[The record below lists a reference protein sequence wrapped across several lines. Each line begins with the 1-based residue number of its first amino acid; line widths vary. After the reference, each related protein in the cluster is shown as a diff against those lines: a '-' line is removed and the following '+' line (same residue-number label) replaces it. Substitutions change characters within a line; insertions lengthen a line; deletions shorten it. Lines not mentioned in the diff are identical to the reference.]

1 MTLEEA
7 EVRIAALEDEVA
19 ALKQEAELLREEV
32 RALAAVVGERL
43 PPAET

>member
-19 ALKQEAELLREEV
+19 AQRREAEMLREEV
-32 RALAAVVGERL
+32 RALASVINERL
-43 PPAET
+43 PPPEA